1 MGQILKLPGEG
12 APINVEDTDPVRSII
27 FCSSVF
33 LADII
38 LEFFL
43 VFLLLS
49 PTRVFSRV
57 LISIN
62 VYNIC

>member
-12 APINVEDTDPVRSII
+12 DPNNVEDTDPVRSII
-27 FCSSVF
+27 FCSSVL

-43 VFLLLS
+43 VFFAPFFHPS
-49 PTRVFSRV
+49 F
-57 LISIN
+57 
-62 VYNIC
+62 